1 MSKNASVFWVL
12 GDAYRLLHSSATYS
26 LLEIQTSE
34 QQGPPPH
41 THHREE
47 ESFFVLDGELAVELG
62 DQHISLKAGEFLHLP
77 VGVRH
82 SYKAVSPRGARH
94 LTQLVPGGLEQFF
107 RAIGHEDNAAHDRN
121 QDIRKLL
128 ELAPRYGLEVFAQ
141 NGPRE

>member
-1 MSKNASVFWVL
+1 MLKRESVLWVL
-12 GDAYRLLHSSATYS
+12 GDAYRLLHTSATYS
-26 LLEIQTSE
+26 LLDIQTAE

-41 THHREE
+41 AHHREE
-47 ESFFVLDGELAVELG
+47 ESFFVLDGELAVELEG
-62 DQHISLKAGEFLHLP
+62 RHISLKAGEFLHIP
-77 VGVRH
+77 IGARH

-128 ELAPRYGLEVFAQ
+128 ELAPQYGLEIFLQ
-141 NGPRE
+141 NGPPV

>member
-1 MSKNASVFWVL
+1 MPETESVFWVL
-12 GDAYRLLHSSATYS
+12 GDAYRLVHSSATYS
-26 LLEIQTSE
+26 LLEIQTAE
-34 QQGPPPH
+34 QKGPPPH

-62 DQHISLKAGEFLHLP
+62 DRHISLKAGEFIHLP

-121 QDIRKLL
+121 QD
-128 ELAPRYGLEVFAQ
+128 
-141 NGPRE
+141 